1 MIDSE
6 KEKEL
11 FVSPVTGTVLFA
23 SAAHGWCFSLRQF
36 ADLYG
41 PILGI
46 NKNKL
51 VQFMWGDYVYKEKT
65 KTVATWTPSSSAPP
79 IFVKMVLTNIWKVYK
94 SVYKRNEEALQTI
107 MSTAGIQL
115 TEREL
120 KTPDDNVLIKTIMT
134 KWLPLYRAVLS

>member
-1 MIDSE
+1 M
-6 KEKEL
+6 

-23 SAAHGWCFSLRQF
+23 SAAHGWCFSVRQF

-51 VQFMWGDYVYKEKT
+51 VQYMWGDYTYKEKT
-65 KTVATWTPSSSAPP
+65 KTVSTWNPNSQTQP
-79 IFVKMVLTNIWKVYK
+79 IFVKMVLSNIWKVYK
-94 SVYKRNEEALQTI
+94 SVYKRNEEALKTI
-107 MSTAGIQL
+107 FSTIGIQL

-120 KTPDDNVLIKTIMT
+120 KTPDDGVLIKTIMS
-134 KWLPLYRAVLS
+134 KWLPLYKAVLSI